1 MEEPL
6 RHRQT
11 KGAATDMFYLT
22 PPRHISTLP
31 NRAVLTARQSL
42 PVFPDKRTISEPVG
56 MSHPDSCTVEDSDSL
71 SLRRRGRAAPVARS
85 GRVDCVQVESVSTD
99 VFGLPVFSQ
108 NDNILPSW
116 RWSVKTI
123 TALAANKL
131 GKFLAKDFRR
141 VFGPAH
147 DDIAERLGSL
157 ARSTIECLAR
167 SDALY
172 HNFEHTLQVTMVGRD
187 ILHGMTLS
195 QRIEPTDYSHLIVAC
210 LLHDIGY
217 MRGVLSGDTETE
229 FVVDESGKRITLP
242 RGASDAALAPYHVD
256 RSKLFAFERLGNS
269 PTIDASRVAA
279 AIEMT
284 RFPARLDRTSANEGI
299 EPKLVQAADLIG
311 QLGDPMYSRKANAL
325 YSEFEE
331 IGMNRQL
338 GYSSP
343 ADIIDKYPAFFWNSV
358 STHIEDGIKYLNM
371 TVSGRQWIA
380 NLHHHILCAEHAHR
394 FMGPQR

>member
-1 MEEPL
+1 M
-6 RHRQT
+6 
-11 KGAATDMFYLT
+11 
-22 PPRHISTLP
+22 
-31 NRAVLTARQSL
+31 
-42 PVFPDKRTISEPVG
+42 
-56 MSHPDSCTVEDSDSL
+56 
-71 SLRRRGRAAPVARS
+71 
-85 GRVDCVQVESVSTD
+85 
-99 VFGLPVFSQ
+99 
-108 NDNILPSW
+108 
-116 RWSVKTI
+116 KTI

-131 GKFLAKDFRR
+131 GKFLARDFRE

-147 DDIAERLGSL
+147 DDVAERLGSL

-195 QRIEPTDYSHLIVAC
+195 QRVEPSDYSHVIVAC

-217 MRGVLSGDTETE
+217 MRGILSGDTETE
-229 FVVDESGKRITLP
+229 FVVDASGKRITLP
-242 RGASDAALAPYHVD
+242 RGASDAALSAYHVD
-256 RSKLFAFERLGNS
+256 RSKLFVFE
-269 PTIDASRVAA
+269 
-279 AIEMT
+279 
-284 RFPARLDRTSANEGI
+284 RFPALPDRTKANGAL

-325 YSEFEE
+325 YTEFEE

-358 STHIEDGIKYLNM
+358 STHIEDGIKFLNM

>member
-1 MEEPL
+1 
-6 RHRQT
+6 
-11 KGAATDMFYLT
+11 
-22 PPRHISTLP
+22 
-31 NRAVLTARQSL
+31 
-42 PVFPDKRTISEPVG
+42 
-56 MSHPDSCTVEDSDSL
+56 
-71 SLRRRGRAAPVARS
+71 
-85 GRVDCVQVESVSTD
+85 
-99 VFGLPVFSQ
+99 
-108 NDNILPSW
+108 
-116 RWSVKTI
+116 VKTI

-131 GKFLAKDFRR
+131 GKFLAKDVRR
-141 VFGPAH
+141 IFGPAQ
-147 DDIAERLGSL
+147 DDMAERLGSL

-195 QRIEPTDYSHLIVAC
+195 QRLEPADYSHPIVAC

-229 FVVDESGKRITLP
+229 FVINERQEKITLP
-242 RGASDAALAPYHVD
+242 RGASDAALSPYHVD

-269 PTIDASRVAA
+269 PVIDASRIAA

-284 RFPARLDRTSANEGI
+284 RFPARLDRTDGAL

-325 YSEFEE
+325 YCEFEE

-394 FMGPQR
+394 FMGPQH

>member
-1 MEEPL
+1 M
-6 RHRQT
+6 
-11 KGAATDMFYLT
+11 
-22 PPRHISTLP
+22 
-31 NRAVLTARQSL
+31 
-42 PVFPDKRTISEPVG
+42 
-56 MSHPDSCTVEDSDSL
+56 
-71 SLRRRGRAAPVARS
+71 
-85 GRVDCVQVESVSTD
+85 
-99 VFGLPVFSQ
+99 
-108 NDNILPSW
+108 
-116 RWSVKTI
+116 KTI
-123 TALAANKL
+123 TALAAKKL

-147 DDIAERLGSL
+147 DDMAERLGSF
-157 ARSTIECLAR
+157 ACSTIECLAR

-172 HNFEHTLQVTMVGRD
+172 HNFEHTLQVTLVGRD
-187 ILHGMTLS
+187 ILEGMTLS

-217 MRGVLSGDTETE
+217 VRGVLSGDTETE
-229 FVVDESGKRITLP
+229 FVVGGSVKKITLP
-242 RGASDAALAPYHVD
+242 RGASDAALSPYHVD

-269 PTIDASRVAA
+269 PAIDASRIAT

-284 RFPARLDRTSANEGI
+284 RFPARLDRSSTDDCL

-331 IGMNRQL
+331 IGRNRQL

-343 ADIIDKYPAFFWNSV
+343 ADIIDKYPTFFWNSV
-358 STHIEDGIKYLNM
+358 STHIQDGLKYLNM

-380 NLHHHILCAEHAHR
+380 NLHHHLLCAEHAHR

>member
-1 MEEPL
+1 M
-6 RHRQT
+6 
-11 KGAATDMFYLT
+11 
-22 PPRHISTLP
+22 
-31 NRAVLTARQSL
+31 
-42 PVFPDKRTISEPVG
+42 
-56 MSHPDSCTVEDSDSL
+56 
-71 SLRRRGRAAPVARS
+71 
-85 GRVDCVQVESVSTD
+85 
-99 VFGLPVFSQ
+99 
-108 NDNILPSW
+108 
-116 RWSVKTI
+116 SVKTI
-123 TALAANKL
+123 TALAAIKL

-141 VFGPAH
+141 IFGPAH
-147 DDIAERLGSL
+147 DDVAERLGSL
-157 ARSTIECLAR
+157 ARSTIECLGR

-172 HNFEHTLQVTMVGRD
+172 HNYEHTLQVTMVGRD

-195 QRIEPTDYSHLIVAC
+195 QRIEPEDYSHLIVAC

-217 MRGVLSGDTETE
+217 MRGVLRGDTETE
-229 FVVDESGKRITLP
+229 FVVDGRGKKVPLP
-242 RGASDAALAPYHVD
+242 RGASDAALTPYHVD

-269 PTIDASRVAA
+269 PTIDAARIAK

-284 RFPARLDRTSANEGI
+284 RFPVRSNHSTDEGL

-311 QLGDPMYSRKANAL
+311 QLGDPMYTRKANAL

-358 STHIEDGIKYLNM
+358 SMHLDDGMKYLNM

-394 FMGPQR
+394 LMGPQH

>member
-1 MEEPL
+1 M
-6 RHRQT
+6 
-11 KGAATDMFYLT
+11 
-22 PPRHISTLP
+22 
-31 NRAVLTARQSL
+31 
-42 PVFPDKRTISEPVG
+42 
-56 MSHPDSCTVEDSDSL
+56 
-71 SLRRRGRAAPVARS
+71 
-85 GRVDCVQVESVSTD
+85 
-99 VFGLPVFSQ
+99 
-108 NDNILPSW
+108 
-116 RWSVKTI
+116 KTI

-131 GKFLAKDFRR
+131 GKFLARDFRQ

-147 DDIAERLGSL
+147 DDVAERLGSL

-187 ILHGMTLS
+187 ILQGMTLS
-195 QRIEPTDYSHLIVAC
+195 QRIEPSDYSHLIVAC

-217 MRGVLSGDTETE
+217 MRGILSGDTETE
-229 FVVDESGKRITLP
+229 FVVDASGKRITLP
-242 RGASDAALAPYHVD
+242 RGASDAALSPYHVD
-256 RSKLFAFERLGNS
+256 RSKLFAFERLGKS

-284 RFPARLDRTSANEGI
+284 RFPALPDRADGAM

-325 YSEFEE
+325 YTEFEE